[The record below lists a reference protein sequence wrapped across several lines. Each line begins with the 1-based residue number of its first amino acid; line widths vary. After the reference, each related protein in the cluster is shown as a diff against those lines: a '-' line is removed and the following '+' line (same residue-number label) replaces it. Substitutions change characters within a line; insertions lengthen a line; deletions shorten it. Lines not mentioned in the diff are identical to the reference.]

1 MATLKEERLKTII
14 SDFKNKNNG
23 ELKFALEELSQDF
36 EDTKGMLVKLSY
48 HLDSVEK
55 IYNDILEEY
64 KKRGSKWL
72 VGTYKMIYQKI
83 IVR

>member
-1 MATLKEERLKTII
+1 MFVISFVPTII
-14 SDFKNKNNG
+14 SLKNNG

-64 KKRGSKWL
+64 KKRGSK
-72 VGTYKMIYQKI
+72 
-83 IVR
+83 

>member
-14 SDFKNKNNG
+14 SDFKSKNNG

-64 KKRGSKWL
+64 KKRGNK
-72 VGTYKMIYQKI
+72 
-83 IVR
+83 

>member
-14 SDFKNKNNG
+14 TDFKSKNNG
-23 ELKFALEELSQDF
+23 ELKFALDELSQDF
-36 EDTKGMLVKLSY
+36 EETKGMLVKLSY

-64 KKRGSKWL
+64 KKRGNK
-72 VGTYKMIYQKI
+72 
-83 IVR
+83 

>member
-64 KKRGSKWL
+64 KKRGNKWL
-72 VGTYKMIYQKI
+72 VVEI
-83 IVR
+83 